1 MLRNQPHPSSRS
13 LSNMVP
19 SDRELDLLKALWQ
32 LGEGTVRQ
40 VLEIVAPQAEL
51 AFNTVQTQL
60 RIMEDKK
67 FVAHRSEGRT
77 FIYRPLYSRDTAS
90 SRFLNKVFDGAIGDL
105 VMTLVNAN
113 QIPASELQ
121 ELEQLIVQARKQQ
134 KGKSKRSR
142 SGKGKS

>member
-1 MLRNQPHPSSRS
+1 MPRKQPSASDAS
-13 LSNMVP
+13 LNDMAP

-40 VLEIVAPQAEL
+40 VLEIVAPQGEL

-67 FVAHRSEGRT
+67 FVSHRAEGRT

-90 SRFLNKVFDGAIGDL
+90 SRFLNKVFDGAISDL
-105 VMTLVNAN
+105 VMTLVNS
-113 QIPASELQ
+113 QHIPASELR
-121 ELEQLIVQARKQQ
+121 ELEDLISQTRKQL
-134 KGKSKRSR
+134 KGRSSR
-142 SGKGKS
+142 SASGKEKS